1 MQTRGA
7 LLGFLLIRPNCSV
20 SRVGT
25 AVVRPAPRTGAINL
39 LHRTRAGATS
49 AASASAVGAT
59 IAGKMSSSKAPSSIH
74 WFRKGLR
81 LHDNRALLEACNGTG
96 SLYPLFVLDSDPA
109 SPESRAG
116 PLRTTFLLESL
127 QDLDEQL
134 RAKGSRLFV
143 VRGKPEEVLPQLF
156 EEWNVKK
163 LTFEAD
169 SEPRSRA
176 RDKEVGSLAKE
187 AGVQVLIR
195 GTSTLR
201 NLQNYHMLMGKKQGT
216 YLKSYGAFMKL
227 HDNAGPVPDCAPDIS
242 EDLPAPGAS
251 PDDAEYDRFSI
262 PSLADLG
269 VEPPEKALKFR
280 GGEREALA
288 RLERVMAREDWI
300 TKFEKPKTSPNSIE
314 PSTTV
319 LSMYISHGCLSTR
332 RFWHALCKV
341 YTKKGGSKPPVSLKG
356 QLLWKEFNYFSG
368 YSIPNFDKMV
378 GNPVARQIPWDKD
391 EEKLMAWKEARTGFP
406 WIDAAMTQLK
416 EEGWIHHL
424 ARHAVACFLTRGDLW
439 QSWEDGAAVFDELLL
454 DADWSINNFNWQW
467 LSCSAFFYQASLFA
481 LFMPITCTLACFDGG
496 YFRCYSPI
504 AFGKKTDKSGDYIKK
519 YLPVLRKFPS
529 KYIYEPWT
537 APLQVQRGCGCII
550 GKDYPKPI
558 VDHADTSKANMAK
571 MHDAYDAHQEAQ
583 AAESHDDAGSGSG
596 GGGSGG
602 GARSNARGAAPA
614 SRKRVKR

>member
-1 MQTRGA
+1 
-7 LLGFLLIRPNCSV
+7 
-20 SRVGT
+20 
-25 AVVRPAPRTGAINL
+25 
-39 LHRTRAGATS
+39 
-49 AASASAVGAT
+49 
-59 IAGKMSSSKAPSSIH
+59 MSSSKEPSSIH

-81 LHDNRALLEACNGTG
+81 LHDNRALLEACNGTA

-116 PLRTTFLLESL
+116 PLRTAFLLESL

-176 RDKEVGSLAKE
+176 RDREVGSLAKE

-216 YLKSYGAFMKL
+216 YLKTYGAFLKL

-242 EDLPAPGAS
+242 GDLPAPGAS

-262 PSLADLG
+262 PSLSDLG
-269 VEPPEKALKFR
+269 VEPLAKALKFR

-300 TKFEKPKTSPNSIE
+300 SKFEKPKTSPNSIE

-368 YSIPNFDKMV
+368 YSIPSFDKMV
-378 GNPVARQIPWDKD
+378 GNPVIRQIPWDKD

-416 EEGWIHHL
+416 DEGWIHHL

-467 LSCSAFFYQASLFA
+467 LSCSAFFYQ
-481 LFMPITCTLACFDGG
+481 

-504 AFGKKTDKSGDYIKK
+504 AFGKKTDQNGDYIKK
-519 YLPVLRKFPS
+519 YLPALRKFPS

-571 MHDAYDAHQEAQ
+571 MNDAYDAHQEAQ
-583 AAESHDDAGSGSG
+583 AAESHDDGGSGSG

-602 GARSNARGAAPA
+602 GSGGGARSRARGAQPA
-614 SRKRVKR
+614 SSKRVKR